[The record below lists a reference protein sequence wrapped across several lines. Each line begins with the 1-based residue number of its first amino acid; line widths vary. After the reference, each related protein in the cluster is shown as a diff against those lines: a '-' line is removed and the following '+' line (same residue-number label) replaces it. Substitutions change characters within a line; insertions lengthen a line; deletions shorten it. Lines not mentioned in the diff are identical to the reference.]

1 MLFPARSLLFTW
13 LAGTAIA
20 SAQCPVDTV
29 IVKGRVENSTRD
41 SKVRV
46 QLMFANDQPGP
57 SAETAPQDGTFRL
70 PIEFLTQSTRPLL
83 TNLKPKCDRRPISV
97 VIRWLAGDQE
107 IASLTLDFKRDFKM
121 TDFSAYMPQSDIVLK
136 ASR

>member
-1 MLFPARSLLFTW
+1 MLFPARTLLFTW

-41 SKVRV
+41 
-46 QLMFANDQPGP
+46 
-57 SAETAPQDGTFRL
+57 
-70 PIEFLTQSTRPLL
+70 
-83 TNLKPKCDRRPISV
+83 
-97 VIRWLAGDQE
+97 
-107 IASLTLDFKRDFKM
+107 FKM